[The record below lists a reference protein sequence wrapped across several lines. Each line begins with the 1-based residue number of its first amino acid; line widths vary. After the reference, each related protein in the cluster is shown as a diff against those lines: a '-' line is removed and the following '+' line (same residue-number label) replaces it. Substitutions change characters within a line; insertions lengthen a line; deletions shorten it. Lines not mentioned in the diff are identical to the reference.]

1 MRSSG
6 NNNDCFESEKELV
19 AVLVQSFK
27 QNKMT
32 VRTEVQLFE
41 RFIDIIAYDDIN
53 FVAIEAKLNSPA
65 RAFKQASRYKI
76 ISDYTYV
83 AVPRNS
89 TNLKAYKLAEETG
102 IGLLLVS
109 KLNGKYTI
117 EKAIESKISDTK
129 NDHITNYIMGLIN

>member
-1 MRSSG
+1 MRSKEK
-6 NNNDCFESEKELV
+6 NNSQFESEKELV

-27 QNKMT
+27 ENQMT

-83 AVPRNS
+83 AVPKNS

-109 KLNGKYTI
+109 KVDGKYSI
-117 EKAIESKISDTK
+117 ETAIESKISDSK
-129 NDHITNYIMGLIN
+129 NDHIISYIMGLNN

>member
-1 MRSSG
+1 MRSKEK
-6 NNNDCFESEKELV
+6 NNSQFESEKELV

-27 QNKMT
+27 QNQMT

-41 RFIDIIAYDDIN
+41 RFVDIIAYDRIK
-53 FVAIEAKLNSPA
+53 FVAIEAKINSPT

-83 AVPRNS
+83 AVPRNG
-89 TNLKAYKLAEETG
+89 TNFKAYKLAEETG

-109 KLNGKYTI
+109 KEDGKYTI
-117 EKAIESKISDTK
+117 EKVIESKISDSK
-129 NDHITNYIMGLIN
+129 NDYILNYIMGLNN